1 MPEDVK
7 ARGLSR
13 NVVVDTALRVA
24 DEEGL
29 EALSLRRLARALD
42 VTPMATYRHVR
53 NKSHLLD
60 LMADRLL
67 ERVDLAA
74 GEPTAWTGRL
84 RRLLGSYQAVAAEH
98 PAAPLLLARPFSSPT
113 ALRIS
118 ETLLEILHA
127 AGFETAQAVRLF
139 QLISG
144 MLLGPAIHRAFWAE
158 AARRRPTDAARQEAS
173 IEAASGAEFGYL
185 SGATERFL
193 DWSPAPD
200 ADRLALDLLISGLQA
215 LADQSVG
222 Y

>member
-7 ARGLSR
+7 AR
-13 NVVVDTALRVA
+13 A

-42 VTPMATYRHVR
+42 VTPMAIYRHVR

-67 ERVDLAA
+67 ERIDLAA
-74 GEPTAWTGRL
+74 GEPAAWNGRL
-84 RRLLGSYQAVAAEH
+84 RRLLGRYQAVAAEH
-98 PAAPLLLARPFSSPT
+98 AAAALLLARPLSSPT

-127 AGFETAQAVRLF
+127 AGFETAQAVRLL
-139 QLISG
+139 QLIIG

-158 AARRRPTDAARQEAS
+158 AARRRPADAARQEAS

-185 SGATERFL
+185 SSAG
-193 DWSPAPD
+193 PD
-200 ADRLALDLLISGLQA
+200 ADRLAIDLLIFGLQA
-215 LADQSVG
+215 LADRSLG
-222 Y
+222 H

>member
-7 ARGLSR
+7 ARGLSK

-42 VTPMATYRHVR
+42 VTPMAIYRHVR

-67 ERVDLAA
+67 ERIDLAA
-74 GEPTAWTGRL
+74 GAPAAWTERL

-98 PAAPLLLARPFSSPT
+98 PAAPHLLARPFSSPT

-118 ETLLEILHA
+118 ETLLE
-127 AGFETAQAVRLF
+127 V
-139 QLISG
+139 
-144 MLLGPAIHRAFWAE
+144 
-158 AARRRPTDAARQEAS
+158 
-173 IEAASGAEFGYL
+173 ASGAQFGYL
-185 SGATERFL
+185 SNATERFL
-193 DWSPAPD
+193 DWSPAPG
-200 ADRLALDLLISGLQA
+200 ADWLALDLLISGLQA
-215 LADQSVG
+215 LADRSFDH
-222 Y
+222 